1 MVHPSTFYHNRFFLL
16 RQLKMDTCPPS
27 AQKSLKKQGFSSK
40 SPLTFEN
47 ESDKINWSAN
57 ADNSL
62 LPARPGA
69 IQTIR
74 RCNQHG

>member
-1 MVHPSTFYHNRFFLL
+1 MPSFFFKNSELFAKKFL
-16 RQLKMDTCPPS
+16 TIS
-27 AQKSLKKQGFSSK
+27 ALSY
-40 SPLTFEN
+40 
-47 ESDKINWSAN
+47 KINWSAN

-62 LPARPGA
+62 LTHLSWA